1 MTIDLKSI
9 WLGGKLVVV
18 GVWVLD
24 SSIRYRDHVSGI
36 EIRFQIE

>member
-24 SSIRYRDHVSGI
+24 SSIRCRDHVSGI